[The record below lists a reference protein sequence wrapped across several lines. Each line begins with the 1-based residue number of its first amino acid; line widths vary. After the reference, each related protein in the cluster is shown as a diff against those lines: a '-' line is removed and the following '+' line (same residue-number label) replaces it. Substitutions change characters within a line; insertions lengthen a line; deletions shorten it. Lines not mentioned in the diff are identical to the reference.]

1 MKKILA
7 IGCFLALIYGCGST
21 NEEDLLRNITQG
33 QLIGVEANNNT
44 YAWKG
49 IPFAQPPVEELR
61 WKAPLAPFKFD
72 SIFDA
77 SKFADI
83 CFQRDGVMT
92 GNEGGWSGSEDCLY
106 LNVWTPDWSA
116 EDIKSKKAPV
126 MMWIHG
132 GGNTIGSADT
142 YDPSHIVSK
151 HNVIVVTVQYRMSNL
166 GWFRHP
172 SLRQENSSE
181 EDKSGNF
188 GTLDNIIAL
197 KWISENIQNFGGDRD
212 NVTIY
217 GESAGGHN
225 VAAIYASPLA
235 NGLFH
240 KAIVQSGILSHSS
253 VIDAESYYPESGI
266 SGIQSSKEIINRL
279 MLNDGTVDSLQ
290 EGRDKQNSMDLND
303 LESYLRDKSPEEL
316 LIAYSDARPKKG
328 GMTRAFNDGYVIRKE
343 GIYETFVNN
352 KLPRVPIM
360 LGTTR
365 YETKLFNM
373 RNPDFVKWGEGEG
386 FIARTLSQFGIDQLP
401 LEILRPDYY
410 NAINQYASDSWKE
423 RAVDSPSRDLTNTGY
438 KSTFAYRFD
447 WDELPNVLGMDFA
460 ELIGSAHA
468 MELLFLFPAGLE
480 NIIVKNLVI
489 EDQESV
495 TKLSDQMMSYW
506 AEFAYSGSPGKGRS
520 NDLPEWTAWS
530 DQDKYMILDSELDQG
545 LIMSDDEITTSS
557 IVSNL
562 EKDTRLTLVEK
573 CESLFALT
581 YGEDLPQETF
591 DGFSDGYCLSLDYSE
606 LLKRIEN
613 RGDDD
618 DQES

>member
-1 MKKILA
+1 
-7 IGCFLALIYGCGST
+7 
-21 NEEDLLRNITQG
+21 
-33 QLIGVEANNNT
+33 
-44 YAWKG
+44 
-49 IPFAQPPVEELR
+49 
-61 WKAPLAPFKFD
+61 
-72 SIFDA
+72 
-77 SKFADI
+77 
-83 CFQRDGVMT
+83 
-92 GNEGGWSGSEDCLY
+92 
-106 LNVWTPDWSA
+106 
-116 EDIKSKKAPV
+116 
-126 MMWIHG
+126 
-132 GGNTIGSADT
+132 
-142 YDPSHIVSK
+142 
-151 HNVIVVTVQYRMSNL
+151 MSNL

-225 VAAIYASPLA
+225 VAAIYTSPMA

-253 VIDAESYYPESGI
+253 VNDAESYYPESGI
-266 SGIQSSKEIINRL
+266 SGIQSSKEVINRL
-279 MLNDGTVDSLQ
+279 MLNDGTIDSLQ
-290 EGRDKQNSMDLND
+290 EGKDKQNSMDLND
-303 LESYLRDKSPEEL
+303 LERYLRDKSPEEL
-316 LIAYSDARPKKG
+316 LIAYSEARPKKG

-401 LEILRPDYY
+401 LEILRPNYY

-489 EDQESV
+489 KDQESV

-545 LIMSDDEITTSS
+545 LIMSGDEITTSS

-562 EKDTRLTLVEK
+562 GKDTRLTLVEK

-613 RGDDD
+613 RGDND